1 MRNDRSSRKTAVLQS
16 ENGLSKKHFRLI
28 LILIVI
34 IAVALIAHGIFRP
47 DRNASL
53 KIIYTG
59 NMEGQTEGTEEYAG
73 YARIASLAKE
83 AASDGSHVLLLDA
96 GNCLGGSSNAETGEG
111 ASIISIMNT
120 VGYDALVPGPLD
132 FIYGSDALSS
142 LRSKASF
149 PFLAANI
156 MKSDGST
163 LLENYKILTI
173 NSVRIGII
181 GVTTGLDPSQAE
193 TASLTIADPVETVQ
207 TLLEQMSGRTDA
219 VIVLA
224 YTGDDTVASS
234 LADINGVSMVIE
246 SGTSEAHADTKEN
259 GSMIVSA
266 GERGSVIGVASLDI
280 TRSGSSITNAFYKNT
295 DFAKLSED
303 KATAEAVSSAAE
315 SLSEEESLQLG
326 SITITEFSDT
336 SADETSSD
344 DNSDDSSD
352 TSDNASDISSD
363 SQTDGTDSFTGHN
376 TETGTGNFVA
386 DAMLDAASAD
396 QASLAIIP
404 DKCIKGTLVTGAVT
418 RGQIDAL
425 FDSHLYLAACKMT
438 GGELRTALEASFEN
452 YPQAEDFLQVS
463 GISYTFN
470 SSTSIG
476 SRLSDII
483 IDGHSLDD
491 ARTYV
496 VAMPDTLASQ
506 LGYTSESTG
515 KISSGRTIASVVAN
529 YIQKQQKTNAQ
540 TGTQESTNESES
552 ESSASEETSSESDTA
567 RITIVE

>member
-1 MRNDRSSRKTAVLQS
+1 MKNDRSSRKTAVLQS
-16 ENGLSKKHFRLI
+16 EKGLSRNHFRLI
-28 LILIVI
+28 LILIAIIVI
-34 IAVALIAHGIFRP
+34 ALIAHGILRP

-59 NMEGQTEGTEEYAG
+59 NMEGQIVGTEEYAG
-73 YARIASLAKE
+73 YARVASLAKE

-96 GNCLGGSSNAETGEG
+96 GNCLGGSIHAEVDEG
-111 ASIISIMNT
+111 QSMVSIMST
-120 VGYDALVPGPLD
+120 AGYDALVPGPLD
-132 FIYGSDALSS
+132 FIYGSDVLSS

-181 GVTTGLDPSQAE
+181 GVTTGLDPSQAATE
-193 TASLTIADPVETVQ
+193 SLTIADPVETVR
-207 TLLEQMSGRTDA
+207 TLIGQMSGRTDA

-224 YTGDDTVASS
+224 YTGDESVASA
-234 LADINGVSMVIE
+234 LADISGVSLVIE
-246 SGTSEAHADTKEN
+246 SGSSEANTDTRES
-259 GSMIVSA
+259 GAIVVSA
-266 GERGSVIGVASLDI
+266 GERGSVIGIASLDI
-280 TRSGSSITNAFYKNT
+280 TRSGSSITNTFYKST
-295 DFAKLSED
+295 DFAQVSDD
-303 KATAEAVSSAAE
+303 KAAAEAVSSAAK
-315 SLSEEESLQLG
+315 SVSEGESLQLG
-326 SITITEFSDT
+326 SITITESSDT
-336 SADETSSD
+336 SAEGTFSD
-344 DNSDDSSD
+344 KLSEDA
-352 TSDNASDISSD
+352 SDNTSESTAD
-363 SQTDGTDSFTGHN
+363 SPADGTESFTGHN

-386 DAMLDAASAD
+386 AMLNAASGD

-404 DKCIKGTLVTGAVT
+404 DKDIAGTLVTGPVT

-425 FDSHLYLAACKMT
+425 FDTHLYLVACKMT
-438 GGELRTALEASFEN
+438 GGELRTVLEASFEN
-452 YPQAEDFLQVS
+452 YPQADNFLQVS
-463 GISYTFN
+463 GVTYTFN

-476 SRLSDII
+476 SRLSDITVE
-483 IDGHSLDD
+483 GHTLDD

-515 KISSGRTIASVVAN
+515 KISSGKTIASIVSE
-529 YIQKQQKTNAQ
+529 YIQKQQKLNIQ
-540 TGTQESTNESES
+540 TDASESADESES
-552 ESSASEETSSESDTA
+552 DTAEESDSESGTA

>member
-1 MRNDRSSRKTAVLQS
+1 MMKNDRNSRKTAVLQS
-16 ENGLSKKHFRLI
+16 EKGLSRNHFRLI
-28 LILIVI
+28 LILIAIIVI
-34 IAVALIAHGIFRP
+34 ALIAHGILRP

-59 NMEGQTEGTEEYAG
+59 NMEGQIVGTEEYAG
-73 YARIASLAKE
+73 YARVASLAKE

-96 GNCLGGSSNAETGEG
+96 GNCLGGSIHAEVDEG
-111 ASIISIMNT
+111 QSMVSIMST
-120 VGYDALVPGPLD
+120 AGYDALVPGPLD
-132 FIYGSDALSS
+132 FIYGSDVLSS

-181 GVTTGLDPSQAE
+181 GVTTGLDPSQAATE
-193 TASLTIADPVETVQ
+193 SLTIADPVETVR
-207 TLLEQMSGRTDA
+207 TLIGQMSGRTDA

-224 YTGDDTVASS
+224 YTGDESVASA
-234 LADINGVSMVIE
+234 LADISGVSLVIE
-246 SGTSEAHADTKEN
+246 SGSSEANTDTRES
-259 GSMIVSA
+259 GAIVVSA
-266 GERGSVIGVASLDI
+266 GERGSVIGIASLDI
-280 TRSGSSITNAFYKNT
+280 TRSGSSITNTFYKST
-295 DFAKLSED
+295 DFAQVSDD
-303 KATAEAVSSAAE
+303 KAAAEAVSSAAK
-315 SLSEEESLQLG
+315 SVSEGESLQLG
-326 SITITEFSDT
+326 SITITESSDT
-336 SADETSSD
+336 SAEGTFSD
-344 DNSDDSSD
+344 KLSEDA
-352 TSDNASDISSD
+352 SDNTSESTAD
-363 SQTDGTDSFTGHN
+363 SPADGTESFTGHN

-386 DAMLDAASAD
+386 DAMLNAASGD

-404 DKCIKGTLVTGAVT
+404 DKDIAGTLVTGPVT

-425 FDSHLYLAACKMT
+425 FDTHLYLVACKMT
-438 GGELRTALEASFEN
+438 ADN
-452 YPQAEDFLQVS
+452 FLQVS
-463 GISYTFN
+463 GVTYTFN

-476 SRLSDII
+476 SRLSDIMVE
-483 IDGHSLDD
+483 GHTLDD

-515 KISSGRTIASVVAN
+515 KISSGKTIASIVSE
-529 YIQKQQKTNAQ
+529 YIQKQQILNIQ
-540 TGTQESTNESES
+540 TDASES
-552 ESSASEETSSESDTA
+552 ADGSESDTAEESDSESGTA

>member
-1 MRNDRSSRKTAVLQS
+1 M
-16 ENGLSKKHFRLI
+16 
-28 LILIVI
+28 
-34 IAVALIAHGIFRP
+34 IAHGILRP

-59 NMEGQTEGTEEYAG
+59 NMEGQIVGTEEYAG
-73 YARIASLAKE
+73 YARVASLAKE

-96 GNCLGGSSNAETGEG
+96 GNCLGGSIHAEVDEG
-111 ASIISIMNT
+111 QSMVSIMST
-120 VGYDALVPGPLD
+120 AGYDALVPGPLD
-132 FIYGSDALSS
+132 FIYGSDVLSS

-181 GVTTGLDPSQAE
+181 GVTTGLDPSQAATE
-193 TASLTIADPVETVQ
+193 SLTIADPVETVR
-207 TLLEQMSGRTDA
+207 TLIGQMSGRTDA

-224 YTGDDTVASS
+224 YTGDESVASA
-234 LADINGVSMVIE
+234 LADISGVSLVIE
-246 SGTSEAHADTKEN
+246 SGSSEANTDTRES
-259 GSMIVSA
+259 GAIVVSA
-266 GERGSVIGVASLDI
+266 GERGSVIGIASLDI
-280 TRSGSSITNAFYKNT
+280 TRSGSSITNTFYKST
-295 DFAKLSED
+295 DFAQVSDD
-303 KATAEAVSSAAE
+303 KAAAEAVSSAAK
-315 SLSEEESLQLG
+315 SVSEGESLQLG
-326 SITITEFSDT
+326 SITITESSDT
-336 SADETSSD
+336 SAEGTFSD
-344 DNSDDSSD
+344 KLSEDA
-352 TSDNASDISSD
+352 SDNTSESTAD
-363 SQTDGTDSFTGHN
+363 SPADGTESFTGHN

-386 DAMLDAASAD
+386 DAMLNAASGD

-404 DKCIKGTLVTGAVT
+404 DKDIAGTLVTGPVT

-425 FDSHLYLAACKMT
+425 FDTHLYLVTCKMT
-438 GGELRTALEASFEN
+438 GGELRTVLEASFEN
-452 YPQAEDFLQVS
+452 YPQADNFLQVS
-463 GISYTFN
+463 GVTYTFN

-476 SRLSDII
+476 SRLSDIMVE
-483 IDGHSLDD
+483 GHTLDD

-515 KISSGRTIASVVAN
+515 KISSGKTIASIVSE
-529 YIQKQQKTNAQ
+529 YIKKQQKLNIQ
-540 TGTQESTNESES
+540 TDASES
-552 ESSASEETSSESDTA
+552 ADGSESDTAEESDSESGTA

>member
-1 MRNDRSSRKTAVLQS
+1 MKNDRNSRKTAVLQS
-16 ENGLSKKHFRLI
+16 ENGLSQKHFRLI

-34 IAVALIAHGIFRP
+34 IVIALIAHSIFRP

-59 NMEGQTEGTEEYAG
+59 NMEGQMDESDEYAG
-73 YARIASLAKE
+73 YAKVASLAKE
-83 AASDGSHVLLLDA
+83 AASDGSHILLLDA
-96 GNCLGGSSNAETGEG
+96 GNCLGGSINTEIDEG
-111 ASIISIMNT
+111 QSMVSIMNAA
-120 VGYDALVPGPLD
+120 GYDALVPGPLD
-132 FIYGSDALSS
+132 FIYGPDALSS

-181 GVTTGLDPSQAE
+181 GVTTGLDQSQAE
-193 TASLTIADPVETVQ
+193 AASLTIADPVETVQ
-207 TLLEQMSGRTDA
+207 TLIGQMSGRTDA

-224 YTGDDTVASS
+224 YTTDDSVASA
-234 LADINGVSMVIE
+234 LADISGVSMVIE
-246 SGTSEAHADTKEN
+246 SGTAEAHADTKEN
-259 GSMIVSA
+259 GAMVVSA
-266 GERGSVIGVASLDI
+266 GERGSVIGIASLDI

-295 DFAKLSED
+295 DFSQLAED
-303 KATAEAVSSAAE
+303 KTTAEAVSSAVKA
-315 SLSEEESLQLG
+315 LSEEESLQLG
-326 SITITEFSDT
+326 SITITEVSDT
-336 SADETSSD
+336 SANETSS
-344 DNSDDSSD
+344 NSDSEDTSD
-352 TSDNASDISSD
+352 TSDNASDSSPD
-363 SQTDGTDSFTGHN
+363 SQADETDSFTGHN
-376 TETGTGNFVA
+376 TETGTGNFIA

-404 DKCIKGTLVTGAVT
+404 DKDIDGTLVTGSVT

-425 FDSHLYLAACKMT
+425 FDSHLYLVTCKMT
-438 GGELRTALEASFEN
+438 GGELRTALETSFEN
-452 YPQAEDFLQVS
+452 YPQAENFLQVS
-463 GISYTFN
+463 GITYTFS

-476 SRLSDII
+476 SRLSDIMI
-483 IDGHSLDD
+483 NGHTLDD

-496 VAMPDTLASQ
+496 VAMPNTLALQ

-515 KISSGRTIASVVAN
+515 RISSGKTIASITAD
-529 YIQKQQKTNAQ
+529 YIQKQQKTKAQ
-540 TGTQESTNESES
+540 TDIQESTNENES
-552 ESSASEETSSESDTA
+552 ESDTSEETSSAGSTA

>member
-1 MRNDRSSRKTAVLQS
+1 MKKNDRNSSKTAVLQS

-34 IAVALIAHGIFRP
+34 IIIALIAHGILRP

-59 NMEGQTEGTEEYAG
+59 DVEGQIDGTEEYAG

-96 GNCLGGSSNAETGEG
+96 GNCLGGSINAEVDEG
-111 ASIISIMNT
+111 QSMVSIMNT

-142 LRSKASF
+142 LRSKAAF

-181 GVTTGLDPSQAE
+181 GVTAGLDQTQAA
-193 TASLTIADPVETVQ
+193 TDSLTIADPVETVR
-207 TLLEQMSGRTDA
+207 TLLQQMSGRTDA

-224 YTGDDTVASS
+224 YTGDESVTSA
-234 LADINGVSMVIE
+234 LANISGVSIVIE
-246 SGTSEAHADTKEN
+246 SGSSEAHADTTES
-259 GSMIVSA
+259 GTMIAGA
-266 GERGSVIGVASLDI
+266 GERGSVIGVAELDI
-280 TRSGSSITNAFYKNT
+280 TRSGSSITNTFYKSI
-295 DFAKLSED
+295 DYSQLSED
-303 KATAEAVSSAAE
+303 KTAAEAVSSAAQ
-315 SLSEEESLQLG
+315 SASENESLQLG
-326 SITITEFSDT
+326 SITITEPQT
-336 SADETSSD
+336 A
-344 DNSDDSSD
+344 SSD
-352 TSDNASDISSD
+352 TASEAVSDSSSD
-363 SQTDGTDSFTGHN
+363 SQTDNVSDFTGHN

-386 DAMLDAASAD
+386 DAMLNAAAQD
-396 QASLAIIP
+396 HAALAIIP
-404 DKCIKGTLVTGAVT
+404 DKDIAGTLVTGSVT

-425 FDSHLYLAACKMT
+425 FDSHLYLVTCKMT

-452 YPQAEDFLQVS
+452 YPQAENFLQIS
-463 GISYTFN
+463 GITYTFN
-470 SSTSIG
+470 STTSIG
-476 SRLSDII
+476 SRLSNMMV
-483 IDGHSLDD
+483 DGHTLDD
-491 ARTYV
+491 ARTYIV
-496 VAMPDTLASQ
+496 CMPNTLASQ
-506 LGYTSESTG
+506 LGYTAESTG
-515 KISSGRTIASVVAN
+515 RISSGKTIASVVSD
-529 YIQKQQKTNAQ
+529 YIQKQQKSNTQ
-540 TGTQESTNESES
+540 TDAKESTNENES
-552 ESSASEETSSESDTA
+552 DASEETSSESGTA